1 MFLNFVLLFVSL
13 VAVNTEEQCI
23 IRNYD
28 EVDDIVNSCTD
39 IVIDGITVPGGEQLA
54 IDLQTGSTLTFRGT
68 TTFEFYEWSGPM
80 VYITGDNILVKGEKG
95 ILLPFTGLLVIYLFF
110 LMFRFSTKWTG

>member
-1 MFLNFVLLFVSL
+1 MFLHYFVLFVLL

-23 IRNYD
+23 IRNYE

-39 IVIDGITVPGGEQLA
+39 IVIDGITVPGGKQLA
-54 IDLQTGSTLTFRGT
+54 IDLQEGSTLTFRGT

-80 VYITGDNILVKGEKG
+80 VKITGKNVLVKGEEG
-95 ILLPFTGLLVIYLFF
+95 ILLPFTRLLNQNCFN
-110 LMFRFSTKWTG
+110 K